1 MRLVEDDDVVEALSP
16 DGADHPF
23 RERILPGRAWCRH
36 NLLDVHDFEPG
47 AGHCAVNTVPIPDH
61 VSRCSVPGER
71 FGDLLRHPGCGRL
84 RGHSEV
90 HDPPSLVVQHDEH
103 EKKTQRGCRQDEE
116 VHGRHA
122 VGVVAQKRP
131 PCLGRWLGRV

>member
-1 MRLVEDDDVVEALSP
+1 MIR
-16 DGADHPF
+16 
-23 RERILPGRAWCRH
+23 
-36 NLLDVHDFEPG
+36 
-47 AGHCAVNTVPIPDH
+47 
-61 VSRCSVPGER
+61 
-71 FGDLLRHPGCGRL
+71 DLLRQPGCGRL

-90 HDPPSLVVQHDEH
+90 HDPPSFVVQHDEH